1 VAVVFDKMGVI
12 IGLVAPL
19 IMKGGMPMHEIFKK
33 LSNRM
38 VGAMMIHT
46 QLTELFNFIDLE
58 PDAKRQKKQLHDESD
73 GLLKLEKYAAQHHH
87 ILITSDNPPQV
98 DILNLDIL
106 ERPND
111 KLSPDDKIHLIQYAL
126 KEWIEWEKKSKV
138 IYEDSYRSLVDMSE
152 IATADFVLRYVKDV
166 DKELRDAELLYRVRD
181 AIDWDLATIYDKQ
194 ARLSK

>member
-1 VAVVFDKMGVI
+1 MTTHNVFT
-12 IGLVAPL
+12 
-19 IMKGGMPMHEIFKK
+19 K
-33 LSNRM
+33 LANRM
-38 VGAMMIHT
+38 VGAMMVHT

-58 PDAKRQKKQLHDESD
+58 ADAKRQKKQLHEETD

-98 DILNLDIL
+98 DILNFDIL

-138 IYEDSYRSLVDMSE
+138 IYEDSYRNLIDMSE
-152 IATADFVLRYVKDV
+152 IATADFVLQYVRDV
-166 DKELRDAELLYRVRD
+166 DKELRDAEFLYRVRD
-181 AIDWDLATIYDKQ
+181 AIDWDLPTIYDKQ

>member
-1 VAVVFDKMGVI
+1 
-12 IGLVAPL
+12 
-19 IMKGGMPMHEIFKK
+19 MHEIFKK

-98 DILNLDIL
+98 DILNLGML
-106 ERPND
+106 KEPND
-111 KLSPDDKIHLIQYAL
+111 KLSPDNKIYLIQYAM
-126 KEWIEWEKKSKV
+126 KEWIEWERESKI
-138 IYEDSYRSLVDMSE
+138 IYEDAYRNLVDMSE
-152 IATADFVLRYVKDV
+152 IATADFVLQYVKDV
-166 DKELRDAELLYRVRD
+166 DKELKAAEMLYRVRD
-181 AIDWDLATIYDKQ
+181 AIDWDLSTIYEDQ
-194 ARLSK
+194 ARMEK

>member
-1 VAVVFDKMGVI
+1 MATHNVFT
-12 IGLVAPL
+12 
-19 IMKGGMPMHEIFKK
+19 K
-33 LSNRM
+33 LANRM
-38 VGAMMIHT
+38 VGAMMVHT

-58 PDAKRQKKQLHDESD
+58 ADAKRQKKQLHEETD

-98 DILNLDIL
+98 DILNFDIL

-138 IYEDSYRSLVDMSE
+138 IYEDSYRNLIDMSE
-152 IATADFVLRYVKDV
+152 IATADFVLQYVRDV
-166 DKELRDAELLYRVRD
+166 DKELRDAEFLYRVRD
-181 AIDWDLATIYDKQ
+181 AIDWDLPTIYDKQ

>member
-1 VAVVFDKMGVI
+1 
-12 IGLVAPL
+12 
-19 IMKGGMPMHEIFKK
+19 MHEIFKK

-58 PDAKRQKKQLHDESD
+58 ADAKRQKKQLHDESD
-73 GLLKLEKYAAQHHH
+73 GLLKLEKYAAQHHGV
-87 ILITSDNPPQV
+87 LITATNPPQV
-98 DILNLDIL
+98 DILNLSMLKKPNL
-106 ERPND
+106 E
-111 KLSPDDKIHLIQYAL
+111 LSPDDKKSLIQYGMN
-126 KEWIEWEKKSKV
+126 EWINWEKDSKV
-138 IYEDSYRSLVDMSE
+138 LYEDSYRNLLEISE
-152 IATADFVLRYVKDV
+152 IAAADFVLQYVKDV

>member
-1 VAVVFDKMGVI
+1 
-12 IGLVAPL
+12 
-19 IMKGGMPMHEIFKK
+19 MHEIFKK

-58 PDAKRQKKQLHDESD
+58 TDAKRQKKQLHEESD
-73 GLLKLEKYAAQHHH
+73 GLLRLEKYAAQHHH

-111 KLSPDDKIHLIQYAL
+111 KLSPDDKIHLIQYA
-126 KEWIEWEKKSKV
+126 
-138 IYEDSYRSLVDMSE
+138 
-152 IATADFVLRYVKDV
+152 
-166 DKELRDAELLYRVRD
+166 
-181 AIDWDLATIYDKQ
+181 
-194 ARLSK
+194 

>member
-1 VAVVFDKMGVI
+1 MAVVFNKMGAI
-12 IGLVAPL
+12 ISLVAPL

-46 QLTELFNFIDLE
+46 RLTELFNFIDLE
-58 PDAKRQKKQLHDESD
+58 TDAKRQKKQLHEESD

-106 ERPND
+106 EHPND

-138 IYEDSYRSLVDMSE
+138 IYEDSYRNLVDMSE
-152 IATADFVLRYVKDV
+152 IAAADFVLQYVKDV

-181 AIDWDLATIYDKQ
+181 AIDWDLATIYDEQ
-194 ARLSK
+194 ARKT

>member
-1 VAVVFDKMGVI
+1 
-12 IGLVAPL
+12 
-19 IMKGGMPMHEIFKK
+19 MHEIFKK

-58 PDAKRQKKQLHDESD
+58 ADAKRQKKQLHEETD
-73 GLLKLEKYAAQHHH
+73 GLLKLEKYVAQHCH

-98 DILNLDIL
+98 DILNLNIL
-106 ERPND
+106 KQPND
-111 KLSPDDKIHLIQYAL
+111 KLSPDNKIYLIQYAM

-138 IYEDSYRSLVDMSE
+138 IYEDSYRNLIDMSE
-152 IATADFVLRYVKDV
+152 IATADFVLQYVRDV

>member
-1 VAVVFDKMGVI
+1 
-12 IGLVAPL
+12 
-19 IMKGGMPMHEIFKK
+19 MHEIFKK

-38 VGAMMIHT
+38 VGAMMVHT

-98 DILNLDIL
+98 DILNLGMLKQSSDQ
-106 ERPND
+106 
-111 KLSPDDKIHLIQYAL
+111 LSPENRAYLIRYAM
-126 KEWIEWEKKSKV
+126 KEWIEWEKESK
-138 IYEDSYRSLVDMSE
+138 IMYEDAYHNLVDMSE
-152 IATADFVLRYVKDV
+152 IAAADFVLQYVRDV
-166 DKELRDAELLYRVRD
+166 DKELKDAELLYRVRD
-181 AIDWDLATIYDKQ
+181 AIDWDLPTIYDKQ

>member
-1 VAVVFDKMGVI
+1 MTT
-12 IGLVAPL
+12 
-19 IMKGGMPMHEIFKK
+19 HNIFTK

-46 QLTELFNFIDLE
+46 QLTELFNFIDLK
-58 PDAKRQKKQLHDESD
+58 PDAKRQKKQLHEESD
-73 GLLKLEKYAAQHHH
+73 GLIKLEKYAAQHHH

-111 KLSPDDKIHLIQYAL
+111 KLSPDNKIYLIQYAL
-126 KEWIEWEKKSKV
+126 KEWIEWEKESKI
-138 IYEDSYRSLVDMSE
+138 IYEDAYRNLVDMSE

-166 DKELRDAELLYRVRD
+166 DKELRDAEFLYRVRD
-181 AIDWDLATIYDKQ
+181 AIDWDLPTIYDEQ
-194 ARLSK
+194 VRLSK

>member
-1 VAVVFDKMGVI
+1 
-12 IGLVAPL
+12 
-19 IMKGGMPMHEIFKK
+19 MHEIFKK

-58 PDAKRQKKQLHDESD
+58 PVAKRQKKQLHDESD

-98 DILNLDIL
+98 DILSLGMLKQSSDQ
-106 ERPND
+106 
-111 KLSPDDKIHLIQYAL
+111 LSPENRAYLIRYAM
-126 KEWIEWEKKSKV
+126 KEWIEWEKESK
-138 IYEDSYRSLVDMSE
+138 IMYEDAYHNLVDMSE
-152 IATADFVLRYVKDV
+152 IAAADFVLQYVRDV
-166 DKELRDAELLYRVRD
+166 DKELKDAELLYRVRD
-181 AIDWDLATIYDKQ
+181 AIDWYLPTIYDKQ

>member
-1 VAVVFDKMGVI
+1 MTT
-12 IGLVAPL
+12 
-19 IMKGGMPMHEIFKK
+19 HNIFTK
-33 LSNRM
+33 LANRM
-38 VGAMMIHT
+38 VGAMMVHT

-58 PDAKRQKKQLHDESD
+58 ADAKRQKKQLHEETD

-87 ILITSDNPPQV
+87 ILITSDNPPQI
-98 DILNLDIL
+98 DILNFDIL

-138 IYEDSYRSLVDMSE
+138 IYEDSYRNLIDMSE
-152 IATADFVLRYVKDV
+152 IATADFVLQYVRDV
-166 DKELRDAELLYRVRD
+166 DKELRDAEFLYRVRD
-181 AIDWDLATIYDKQ
+181 AIDWDLPTIYDKQ